1 MEKRRRRKV
10 KNLRNPKVKMR
21 LNAFAIALLTIVVC
35 TSGFTR
41 AAEPPSPKLT
51 LISNVDVFDGKIYKS
66 TLGQ

>member
-1 MEKRRRRKV
+1 
-10 KNLRNPKVKMR
+10 MR